1 MVRDVRNYSLREF
14 ERFCLPTIIST
25 LELVRAFRRRRR
37 GVILEASTSVTYSNV
52 CATWQF
58 NLEVEELDETRAQ
71 LEPRRKDTSSPVILE
86 CYGVAFVHLSVLV
99 QVILHSTEKGGD
111 SREETES
118 QTATSTADTTKEV
131 VIEQW
136 ILQYERTRASG
147 YAPGSGNA

>member
-1 MVRDVRNYSLREF
+1 M
-14 ERFCLPTIIST
+14 
-25 LELVRAFRRRRR
+25 
-37 GVILEASTSVTYSNV
+37 TYSNV

-86 CYGVAFVHLSVLV
+86 VSLRVDLRSCSVVPSIDVNLCQQCYGVAFVHLSVLV

-147 YAPGSGNA
+147 YAPSSGNAYTNQTQYVRVYSHG